1 MCTFIV
7 RHKILTFGLK
17 VKIKLLK
24 KFLKVGQDQTG
35 GAISDTL
42 GSTLKQQRTI
52 EKNVNILGP
61 NQAQYNAKK
70 L

>member
-7 RHKILTFGLK
+7 QHEILTFGLK
-17 VKIKLLK
+17 VKICFLK
-24 KFLKVGQDQTG
+24 KLKKVGQDQTG
-35 GAISDTL
+35 GARSDTL

-61 NQAQYNAKK
+61 NQA
-70 L
+70 